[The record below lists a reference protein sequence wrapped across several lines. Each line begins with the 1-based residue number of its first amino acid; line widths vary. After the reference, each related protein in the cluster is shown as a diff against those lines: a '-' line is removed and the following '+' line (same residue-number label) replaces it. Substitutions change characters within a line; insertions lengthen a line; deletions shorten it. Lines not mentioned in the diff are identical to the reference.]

1 MFILFSSTSLNSE
14 LRVFKSL
21 TGDIPREALTPKKLP
36 QNDGGGVGVVKR
48 HIGVPKEID
57 QPYRFVTALKH
68 ILKAPVPERQYVDLY
83 EVIAVEKDKGHS

>member
-1 MFILFSSTSLNSE
+1 MLSSTSLNFE

-21 TGDIPREALTPKKLP
+21 TGDFPLEALTRKKLP

-68 ILKAPVPERQYVDLY
+68 VLKAPVPEKQYVDLH
-83 EVIAVEKDKGHS
+83 EVIAVGKYKGHS

>member
-1 MFILFSSTSLNSE
+1 MFSSTSLNSE

-21 TGDIPREALTPKKLP
+21 TGDIPLEALTRKKLP

-57 QPYRFVTALKH
+57 HPTDLSLPSTHSQGASARKTIRRFT
-68 ILKAPVPERQYVDLY
+68 
-83 EVIAVEKDKGHS
+83 